1 MHLKESL
8 MNRILA
14 IAVCCLCVGS
24 NAVYAQSKA
33 EAEKLAAALKG
44 DNAGTAAD
52 NRQCKMFT
60 KAEAGQYIGQ
70 VVDHVENAAVGTGC
84 QWSSSGKDGSVLV
97 QVVPARYHEKPSA
110 GAGYKKLPDVG
121 TQAFVIPELGGW
133 HAGSLNGPR
142 AVHVIIRGKG
152 ASEAKAVELLKESMK
167 RDAALPAK

>member
-1 MHLKESL
+1 

-24 NAVYAQSKA
+24 NAIYAQSKA

-84 QWSSSGKDGSVLV
+84 QWSSSGKEGSVLV

-110 GAGYKKLPDVG
+110 AAGYKKLPDVG
-121 TQAFVIPELGGW
+121 TQAFVVPELGGW
-133 HAGSLNGPR
+133 HAGSLNGTR
-142 AVHVIIRGKG
+142 AVHVIISGKG

-167 RDAALPAK
+167 RDTALPAK

>member
-1 MHLKESL
+1 
-8 MNRILA
+8 MNRILS
-14 IAVCCLCVGS
+14 ITVCCLFVGS
-24 NAVYAQSKA
+24 NLTYAQSKA
-33 EAEKLAAALKG
+33 GAEKLAGALKG

-84 QWSSSGKDGSVLV
+84 QWSTSGKEGSVLV
-97 QVVPARYHEKPSA
+97 QVVPARYHEAPSR
-110 GAGYKKLPDVG
+110 GPGLKKLPDVG
-121 TQAFVIPELGGW
+121 TQAFVVPELGGW

-142 AVHVIIRGKG
+142 AVHVMISGKG